1 MSYLV
6 ERVKRLH
13 CEFSIRFD
21 LIQSEGHRKPSLN
34 PLCVLCLAWLIME
47 IDGAQ
52 SVRASQL
59 EIALIVYGSTMRPD
73 PTRSRSPLVLL
84 LGSSLSHR
92 VLRAAS
98 FVNFTRCSILFLSVP
113 LSSLPFGIQYGET
126 RPIFPPNLP
135 PLFACSCHPKQ
146 LAKWWAQHKSC
157 MAHPENWMQER
168 LKRKSIWNTI

>member
-1 MSYLV
+1 
-6 ERVKRLH
+6 
-13 CEFSIRFD
+13 
-21 LIQSEGHRKPSLN
+21 
-34 PLCVLCLAWLIME
+34 ME
-47 IDGAQ
+47 IDGAP

-113 LSSLPFGIQYGET
+113 LSSLPFGMGWMGKPIRFS
-126 RPIFPPNLP
+126 RPIYRPFL
-135 PLFACSCHPKQ
+135 
-146 LAKWWAQHKSC
+146 LAPATRSSWQNDELNIKVAWLI
-157 MAHPENWMQER
+157 
-168 LKRKSIWNTI
+168 LKIECRNG